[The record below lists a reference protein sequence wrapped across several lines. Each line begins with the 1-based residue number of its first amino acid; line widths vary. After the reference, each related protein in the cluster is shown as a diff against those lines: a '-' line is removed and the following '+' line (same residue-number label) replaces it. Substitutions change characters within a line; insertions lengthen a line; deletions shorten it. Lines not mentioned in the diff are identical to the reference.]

1 MTETRICE
9 NQIPPKRRKLMTYE
23 PEPRSTVLVIYTGGT
38 IGMETNDEGGL
49 QNVFSFN
56 YCTLVDSIQA
66 HFKTIE
72 LTKI

>member
-23 PEPRSTVLVIYTGGT
+23 PEPRSKVLVIYTGGT

-49 QNVFSFN
+49 QNVFF
-56 YCTLVDSIQA
+56 
-66 HFKTIE
+66 
-72 LTKI
+72 